1 VLVIEERMTK
11 ARTTSPLTRN
21 QRKKMSEVPS
31 EVKLRKIVPEVPRD
45 ETERGELLEDLQ
57 VMGCSGFLEKPWGFK
72 DDRIVRELLD
82 GVSNEFDNSIRGQP
96 VRWTEECWREVY
108 HFSKGSGGLAGRKDK
123 YVKECFKDLPN
134 PKDGYSIDNCKDPR
148 HRRLLAFLVPIVYP
162 EKPNRITVTWDNTI
176 FGALNGERKV
186 NWARVI
192 TTLVVQ
198 LATQVGKSRASLICP
213 FLYHLYE
220 RKELLRPEEEK
231 AWKIQEGMLKYGESG
246 SEDEAGSAS
255 GSDEEEDDEEKEEEE
270 TQVLLNRPPKRPRQE
285 DKSEQAGATLVP
297 KLEGPSLSSSKDRF
311 QSICKALGEMQAEHE
326 RRGELLMEA
335 CQLAVC
341 GPSEL
346 PERIRKMMVDQ
357 ARVEDS
363 RKLREENAR
372 LNLEVGNLLNE
383 NRAAWTQAEAAAAS
397 AERIRDFVH
406 QAGQVVA
413 KAELFDEK
421 VGIGSKPSGTRIAM
435 ILTDYSEKLERVL
448 VDMRVVV
455 NQVSDLLRQP
465 ERQDLVASSSKG
477 LPTLSKLSF
486 PDNFSELPTMDELT
500 GVEVTLES
508 RIFRKLK
515 EMWKPKSPEKKKP
528 DQVMTSE
535 SKGES
540 GSEREEVPVPD
551 LDQRMGLEALSPDQE
566 TAGFLTPR
574 MDK

>member
-1 VLVIEERMTK
+1 MTK

-21 QRKKMSEVPS
+21 QKKKMSEVPS
-31 EVKLRKIVPEVPRD
+31 EVKLQKIVPEVPRD

-57 VMGCSGFLEKPWGFK
+57 VMGCSGLLEKPWGFK

-82 GVSNEFDNSIRGQP
+82 GVSNEFDNSIRGQA

-108 HFSKGSGGLAGRKDK
+108 HFGKGGGGLAGRKDE

-134 PKDGYSIDNCKDPR
+134 PKDGYSIDDCKNPR

-162 EKPNRITVTWDNTI
+162 EKPNRITITWGNTI
-176 FGALNGERKV
+176 FGALNGGWKV

-198 LATQVGKSRASLICP
+198 LAARVGKSRATRICP

-246 SEDEAGSAS
+246 SEDEAGSAF
-255 GSDEEEDDEEKEEEE
+255 GSDDEEDDEEEEEEE

-285 DKSEQAGATLVP
+285 DKSEQAGATLIP

-311 QSICKALGEMQAEHE
+311 SSICKALGKMQAEHE

-346 PERIRKMMVDQ
+346 PEQIRKMMMEQ

-397 AERIRDFVH
+397 AERIREFVH

-413 KAELFDEK
+413 KVELFDEK
-421 VGIGSKPSGTRIAM
+421 VGIGSKPSETRIAM

-448 VDMRVVV
+448 VDMRVIV

-465 ERQDLVASSSKG
+465 ER
-477 LPTLSKLSF
+477 
-486 PDNFSELPTMDELT
+486 
-500 GVEVTLES
+500 
-508 RIFRKLK
+508 
-515 EMWKPKSPEKKKP
+515 
-528 DQVMTSE
+528 
-535 SKGES
+535 
-540 GSEREEVPVPD
+540 
-551 LDQRMGLEALSPDQE
+551 
-566 TAGFLTPR
+566 
-574 MDK
+574 